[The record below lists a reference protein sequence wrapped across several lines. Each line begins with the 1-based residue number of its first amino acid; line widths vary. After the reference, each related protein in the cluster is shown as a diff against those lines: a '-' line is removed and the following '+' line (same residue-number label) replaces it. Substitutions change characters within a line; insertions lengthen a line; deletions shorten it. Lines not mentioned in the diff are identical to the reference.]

1 MRWSGAV
8 AGLVTLALLVPGCS
22 SGDDSARVPHTRGA
36 TIAAAPVDD
45 PVGPEY
51 PLRVPRGRAPVV
63 AEGDDWTMPRWARPA
78 AYSGFFSEDVS
89 PADHLQ
95 VRSVDVSWAQIR
107 PTEDGPLDLTSS
119 GEAQGMFFDPLGDQL
134 GQDGPYWVRMFSSGV
149 DWAPQWVVDTCGVG
163 AIGTD
168 YDGQQHLPIWD
179 DCVWSALSDT
189 WRMLLVDQGIL
200 DDPDFRFAYVPGGF
214 TWSEFDYEM
223 MNSAV
228 RRGELTQDAYLAW
241 YDRMLDDFVD
251 LAGPRVGQ
259 LVFTGEDYPWGPF
272 GRADD
277 LLATR
282 AVQRGLGVRTGI
294 TEEFNFHLN
303 ETPAYGSRVGP
314 DGHLV
319 LRPPEPG
326 GLQVFGTENECYVDC
341 GFSAQDPAYDVV
353 QSNLKALQLQMNWVY
368 VVPGDSLLDPQAQH
382 WDWVRLSLGRTPEDS
397 PDAWA
402 ALRDAEDT
410 FWRDT
415 RWPFPQRPWPGRPF
429 VRNLER
435 WLVQVDA
442 PGAVAHRS
450 TADVHRG
457 DPTRENGVS
466 YEGLRTD
473 RAAGDRSLAFRVD
486 QRFLSADRPE
496 RVLVKVTYLDR
507 GAGSVR
513 LRHSGGATPP
523 VWLRGS
529 GDWKTATWAVGLRAD
544 HALPRRTDLWVD
556 TTGADLTVR
565 FVRVV
570 RVHRPLG

>member
-8 AGLVTLALLVPGCS
+8 AGLGALAVLVPACS
-22 SGDDSARVPHTRGA
+22 AGDGSDSVPPSRTA
-36 TIAAAPVDD
+36 TITALPVDD
-45 PVGPEY
+45 PAGPAY
-51 PLRVPRGRAPVV
+51 PLPVPRGRGPVV
-63 AEGDDWTMPRWARPA
+63 AAGDDWSMPGWARPA
-78 AYSGFFSEDVS
+78 AYSGFFSEDAS
-89 PADHLQ
+89 PADHIP
-95 VRSVDVSWAQIR
+95 VRSVDVSWAQVR

-119 GEAQGMFFDPLGDQL
+119 GEAQGMFFDPLGEQL
-134 GQDGPYWVRMFSSGV
+134 DQDGPYWVRMFSSGV
-149 DWAPQWVVDTCGVG
+149 EWAPEWVVDKCQVG
-163 AIGTD
+163 AVGTD

-179 DCVWSALSDT
+179 DCVWTELSDT
-189 WRMLLVDQGIL
+189 WRRLLVDQGLL
-200 DDPDFRFAYVPGGF
+200 DDPEFRFAYVPGGF
-214 TWSEFDYEM
+214 TWSEYDYEM
-223 MNSAV
+223 ISAAV
-228 RRGELTQDAYLAW
+228 RRGELTQADYLAW

-282 AVQRGLGVRTGI
+282 AVRRGLGVRTGI

-314 DGHLV
+314 DCHLF
-319 LRPPEPG
+319 LSRPEPE

-368 VVPGDSLLDPQAQH
+368 VVPGASLLDPQARH
-382 WDWVRLSLGRTPEDS
+382 WDWVRLSRGRTPESS

-415 RWPFPQRPWPGRPF
+415 RWPFPHRPWPGRPF

-435 WLVQVDA
+435 WVVQVDA

-473 RAAGDRSLAFRVD
+473 RAAGDTSLAFRVD
-486 QRFLSADRPE
+486 QRFLSGERPE

-507 GAGSVR
+507 GAGSFR
-513 LRHSGGATPP
+513 LRHAGGRTPP
-523 VWLRGS
+523 VRLQGGS
-529 GDWKTATWAVGLRAD
+529 EWKTATWAVRVRAD
-544 HALPRRTDLWVD
+544 HTLPRRTDLWVD
-556 TTGADLTVR
+556 STGADLTVR
-565 FVRVV
+565 FVRIV
-570 RVHRPLG
+570 RLHRPTG